1 MQYLRDT
8 FGEPDAPKH
17 PHIVVVD
24 QTKAKDKDHVLE
36 MLDTVQNKGGEGLM
50 LRRPES

>member
-1 MQYLRDT
+1 MRYLKDT
-8 FGEPDAPKH
+8 FGEPDAPKY

-24 QTKAKDKDHVLE
+24 QTKAKDKVHVLE
-36 MLDTVQNKGGEGLM
+36 MLDDVQNKGGEGLM